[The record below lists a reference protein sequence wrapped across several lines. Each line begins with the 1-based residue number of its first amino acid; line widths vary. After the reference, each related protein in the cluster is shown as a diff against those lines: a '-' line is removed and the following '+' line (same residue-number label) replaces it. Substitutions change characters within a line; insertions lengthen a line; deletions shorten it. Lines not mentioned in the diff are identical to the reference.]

1 MLGFYVSIVMTR
13 WWNQYTTI
21 PWPDSI
27 AVFVSATIH
36 GQVCNVTLP
45 LMEVWPSKKILQIT

>member
-1 MLGFYVSIVMTR
+1 MTR
-13 WWNQYTTI
+13 WWNQYMAI

-36 GQVCNVTLP
+36 GNDERGR
-45 LMEVWPSKKILQIT
+45 LMRRTIVRYVNIMSNN